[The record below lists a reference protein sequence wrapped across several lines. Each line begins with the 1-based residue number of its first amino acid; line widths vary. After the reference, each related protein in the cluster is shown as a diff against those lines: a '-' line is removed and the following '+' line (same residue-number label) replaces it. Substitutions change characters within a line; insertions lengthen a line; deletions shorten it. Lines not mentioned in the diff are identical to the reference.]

1 MTPKVWWISS
11 TYNDRFIVLHNR
23 YFFNTSFNTASS
35 AAPQAS
41 LCQDAWVEPRSRIH
55 EHTILLRYLGI
66 ILRVLRLEF
75 LYGFLKPVLRIR
87 IRMDLL
93 SFWSAGSGSALQ
105 PTRIRN
111 TVLNHREG
119 GTVWF
124 SIGISSFLLYSV
136 TLLLDREVQSFPM
149 LQIRA

>member
-1 MTPKVWWISS
+1 MTDLFLKIFGAFLTPKVWWISS

-23 YFFNTSFNTASS
+23 YFFNTLFNTALS

-75 LYGFLKPVLRIR
+75 LYGFLKTVLRIR
-87 IRMDLL
+87 IHTYPH
-93 SFWSAGSGSALQ
+93 SFWSAGSGSALK
-105 PTRIRN
+105 PMRIRN

-119 GTVWF
+119 VRFSIRF
-124 SIGISSFLLYSV
+124 SIGFSSFLLYSV
-136 TLLLDREVQSFPM
+136 Q
-149 LQIRA
+149 